1 MINILFVCHGN
12 ICRSPMAEYIMKD
25 KIKKRALLSQI
36 YVSSRATSGEE
47 IGNDI
52 YPPAKKVLREH
63 QIHFDRHH
71 ASQITK
77 NDYHYYD
84 YILVMDYYNLSNIKR
99 IVGED
104 KNNKIHMLLE
114 YTNLYNGEISDPW
127 YSGNFDRTYSE
138 IDAACEGLLDYI
150 IRNH

>member
-25 KIKKRALLSQI
+25 KIKKRALLSQF
-36 YVSSRATSGEE
+36 YVSSKATSREE

-63 QIHFDRHH
+63 QILFDRHY

-77 NDYHYYD
+77 DDYD
-84 YILVMDYYNLSNIKR
+84 Y
-99 IVGED
+99 
-104 KNNKIHMLLE
+104 
-114 YTNLYNGEISDPW
+114 
-127 YSGNFDRTYSE
+127 
-138 IDAACEGLLDYI
+138 
-150 IRNH
+150 

>member
-1 MINILFVCHGN
+1 MINVLFVCHGN

-25 KIKKRALLSQI
+25 KIKKRALLI
-36 YVSSRATSGEE
+36 RFFISSKATSREE
-47 IGNDI
+47 ICNDI
-52 YPPAKKVLREH
+52 YPPAKNVLRENH
-63 QIHFDRHH
+63 IPFDRHY

-77 NDYHYYD
+77 NDYDYYD
-84 YILVMDYYNLSNIKR
+84 YILVMDYNNLSNIKR

-127 YSGNFDRTYSE
+127 YSGNFNRTYAE
-138 IDAACEGLLDYI
+138 IDAACEGLLNDI

>member
-1 MINILFVCHGN
+1 
-12 ICRSPMAEYIMKD
+12 
-25 KIKKRALLSQI
+25 
-36 YVSSRATSGEE
+36 
-47 IGNDI
+47 
-52 YPPAKKVLREH
+52 
-63 QIHFDRHH
+63 
-71 ASQITK
+71 
-77 NDYHYYD
+77 
-84 YILVMDYYNLSNIKR
+84 MDYNNLSNIKR

>member
-1 MINILFVCHGN
+1 MINVLFVCHGN
-12 ICRSPMAEYIMKD
+12 ICRSPMAEYIMKY
-25 KIKKRALLSQI
+25 KIKKRALLI
-36 YVSSRATSGEE
+36 RFFISSKATSREE

-52 YPPAKKVLREH
+52 YPPAKNVLRENH
-63 QIHFDRHH
+63 IPFDRHY

-77 NDYHYYD
+77 NDYDYYD
-84 YILVMDYYNLSNIKR
+84 YILVMDYNNLSNIKR

-127 YSGNFDRTYSE
+127 YSGNFNRTYAE
-138 IDAACEGLLDYI
+138 IDAACEGLLNDI